1 MSSSSSSSSSFSS
14 SFSSSIFQS
23 RPSRPLNDLLSLLR
37 TINEKGLYMNQKI
50 EVLEA
55 MTGFS
60 TKNQYKVIPIG
71 QDMPDPIPDA
81 WMKEFTRGNLEPL
94 FKAKEQS
101 NCLSRNICAGTRA
114 FTMPFVDGEGR
125 TFFSVIRPFRCTL
138 GIPYICIYQPQEAE
152 LLDARGNT
160 YAKAIERTPTCCG
173 RNFDATDDQGRLIYS
188 VSSNLMTADNGKSN
202 CCAPSCFNANFN
214 VDIRD
219 PRTKEHLGVMVS
231 KWPGCSCAGLTDRSH
246 FVLRFAPGS
255 HMRQRAS
262 LVAAMVLIE
271 FAVFEFLRSQCR

>member
-1 MSSSSSSSSSFSS
+1 MLA
-14 SFSSSIFQS
+14 
-23 RPSRPLNDLLSLLR
+23 P
-37 TINEKGLYMNQKI
+37 
-50 EVLEA
+50 
-55 MTGFS
+55 
-60 TKNQYKVIPIG
+60 
-71 QDMPDPIPDA
+71 
-81 WMKEFTRGNLEPL
+81 
-94 FKAKEQS
+94 
-101 NCLSRNICAGTRA
+101 RA

-160 YAKAIERTPTCCG
+160 YAKAIELTPTCCG

-219 PRTKEHLGVMVS
+219 PRTKEHLDGFQVARLLLRWIDGS
-231 KWPGCSCAGLTDRSH
+231 FALCSQVCAWFAHETKSQLSRSYG
-246 FVLRFAPGS
+246 FD
-255 HMRQRAS
+255 
-262 LVAAMVLIE
+262 
-271 FAVFEFLRSQCR
+271 